1 MMADHRPAGNLM
13 QHQLDLLFFFRQKAR
28 QFFITASGR
37 LNREQLIRLDRVVSG
52 GMVNVSDLQGTV
64 DPFENEGN
72 ALADT
77 EQNAR
82 IDRFQLTRYLAQI
95 AVVCQFPGNVTF
107 VPHSTMHEN
116 VFLVPEMP
124 GNSVEPFRFLFLARA
139 QPDDIRREKRNE
151 IIDVIVSKIT
161 AKHRRCQI
169 LDFLFF
175 IQIHIRRF
183 LSR

>member
-1 MMADHRPAGNLM
+1 
-13 QHQLDLLFFFRQKAR
+13 
-28 QFFITASGR
+28 
-37 LNREQLIRLDRVVSG
+37 
-52 GMVNVSDLQGTV
+52 
-64 DPFENEGN
+64 
-72 ALADT
+72 
-77 EQNAR
+77 
-82 IDRFQLTRYLAQI
+82 
-95 AVVCQFPGNVTF
+95 
-107 VPHSTMHEN
+107 MHEN